1 MAMHSA
7 VKAESRR
14 SSGGADA
21 SACAMPNQAGRCSQ
35 LCSGERGSAMYRG
48 AREVVE
54 DAGEALQRGSIMS
67 VVETGSEL
75 SHQFAVG

>member
-1 MAMHSA
+1 
-7 VKAESRR
+7 
-14 SSGGADA
+14 
-21 SACAMPNQAGRCSQ
+21 
-35 LCSGERGSAMYRG
+35 MYRG

-67 VVETGSEL
+67 VVEPGSEL